1 MTIDTPSTS
10 RKPPRAKPLQP
21 DRPGRGDDVQSDGD
35 SDDAL
40 APPTDTDRAEESV
53 ARQKQQSDA
62 ALENV
67 REGYDRH

>member
-1 MTIDTPSTS
+1 MTIESTPPS
-10 RKPPRAKPLQP
+10 RKPPRAEPVQP
-21 DRPGRGDDVQSDGD
+21 DRPGRGDDVLSNGD
-35 SDDAL
+35 PDDAL
-40 APPTDTDRAEESV
+40 APPIDTDRAEESV

>member
-1 MTIDTPSTS
+1 MTIDMPSPS
-10 RKPPRAKPLQP
+10 RKPPRAEPLQP
-21 DRPGRGDDVQSDGD
+21 DRPGRGDDVQSGGD
-35 SDDAL
+35 PDDAR
-40 APPTDTDRAEESV
+40 ATPTGTDRDEDSV